1 MMADYDNNLRGVLF
15 KNTRKTKDS
24 QPDYRG
30 SCEIEGV
37 EYWIAGWKKVPKSGG
52 DSFLSLAFSVKD
64 EDEKAK
70 LPREEKPGVSDDIP
84 F

>member
-1 MMADYDNNLRGVLF
+1 MTDYDNNMRGVLF

-37 EYWIAGWKKVPKSGG
+37 EYWIAGWRKTPKSGG
-52 DSFLSLAFSVKD
+52 DSFLSLAFSIK
-64 EDEKAK
+64 EDETSK
-70 LPREEKPGVSDDIP
+70 PREESPNVSDDIP